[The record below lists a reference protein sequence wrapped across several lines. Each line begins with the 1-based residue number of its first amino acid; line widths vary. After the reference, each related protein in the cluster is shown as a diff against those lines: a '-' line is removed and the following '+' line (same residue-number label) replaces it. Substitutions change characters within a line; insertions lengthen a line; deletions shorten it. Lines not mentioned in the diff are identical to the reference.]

1 MSTLVLNCFSYHCQ
15 TYDIDKQV
23 SDSAATA
30 SAMFSGIKTKD
41 GTLGYD
47 STINKDDVDSMRTAT
62 KVKNLFKHAQ
72 DSGMATGGHRCFHFT
87 L

>member
-1 MSTLVLNCFSYHCQ
+1 
-15 TYDIDKQV
+15 
-23 SDSAATA
+23 
-30 SAMFSGIKTKD
+30 MFSGIKTKD